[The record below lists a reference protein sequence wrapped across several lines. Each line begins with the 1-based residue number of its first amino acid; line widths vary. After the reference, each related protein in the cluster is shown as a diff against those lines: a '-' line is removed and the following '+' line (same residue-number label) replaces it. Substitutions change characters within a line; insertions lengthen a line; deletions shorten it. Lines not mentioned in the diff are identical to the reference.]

1 MPACP
6 PRLILERSRSVDRK
20 AALLCV
26 SQSVCAQHASAS
38 RMTTTTTGNVT
49 WRAPWAP
56 CCSALV
62 CTRLSS
68 CTSGAGGRCRPPLTS
83 HPPHT
88 HTPFPASLPQHLHVA
103 APFARRRAWRAG
115 GEEVSVGGG
124 RSAYELRPCMAGHEE
139 DGEVSQLCRCV
150 SLLVKRGERS
160 DNGKGTKLRGQLM
173 KCKACLENKCVIL
186 KPPPLSLSHSSPY
199 LCLTIIQSSSTVNA

>member
-1 MPACP
+1 M
-6 PRLILERSRSVDRK
+6 
-20 AALLCV
+20 
-26 SQSVCAQHASAS
+26 
-38 RMTTTTTGNVT
+38 G
-49 WRAPWAP
+49 P

-68 CTSGAGGRCRPPLTS
+68 CTGGVGGTMSPTPNPSPPY
-83 HPPHT
+83 
-88 HTPFPASLPQHLHVA
+88 TPFPASLPQHLHVA

-139 DGEVSQLCRCV
+139 DGEVSKLCRCV

-173 KCKACLENKCVIL
+173 KCKACLENKFLIL
-186 KPPPLSLSHSSPY
+186 KPPPLSLTRLPISVSQPFSHLP
-199 LCLTIIQSSSTVNA
+199 LSTHENHLSRK